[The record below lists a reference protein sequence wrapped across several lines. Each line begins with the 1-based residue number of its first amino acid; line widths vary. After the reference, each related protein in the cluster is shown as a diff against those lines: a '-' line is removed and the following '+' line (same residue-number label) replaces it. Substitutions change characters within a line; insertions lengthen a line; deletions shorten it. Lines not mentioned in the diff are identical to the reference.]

1 MTLGLIRRPERG
13 LAPLG
18 DRKPGVCSQRL
29 LSAKKVGRAG
39 DHPLALNIAER
50 WGSGKCEGRR
60 NRKHATGK
68 RSRCPAH
75 PASRLSCLPEPVQTC
90 DSVAGPQL
98 DGRVA
103 LQDVLQ
109 VLDWS

>member
-50 WGSGKCEGRR
+50 CGAVRSARGEGIVSTRLVSVLGVLR
-60 NRKHATGK
+60 IRLRGYPAYLNLFKPAT
-68 RSRCPAH
+68 RSLTR
-75 PASRLSCLPEPVQTC
+75 S
-90 DSVAGPQL
+90 
-98 DGRVA
+98 
-103 LQDVLQ
+103 
-109 VLDWS
+109 